1 MYEEKAKVGST
12 LAVLLSELI
21 EAKLEVRQIISREK
35 AVQARC
41 SHLELELVGVRS
53 QLRESFVGYRREA
66 SELDA
71 ELATVLEAKEQLE
84 QCVAE
89 LSAQIDELK
98 LQNLKQQA
106 HQKAFAAPD
115 TQAQVKVE
123 SLQSRVHQQVQ
134 NNTALQDQNKLLNT
148 QMNKLKEENDTLL
161 LEVERLSHLEQN
173 LRALQGDHDDLH
185 KVHAESHEQID
196 EMATSQ
202 ARTPNSAAI
211 RQAPVNTSTLDDTPQ
226 DYLLGM
232 NIASKD
238 SGMTVKSFAPGSV
251 CAGILRSG
259 DQLLS
264 IDGRRIKDVKHL
276 RQICRGVPGTIVS
289 IRYTRKP
296 SDEVLEMQLVRASN
310 AQGQPV
316 FREYIPC
323 TPRAPPSSAAA
334 QGENMDATLK
344 MLEKKWERQLEE
356 VLQAKA
362 KNQKELS
369 AAIND
374 MRAAQQ
380 DAEKALNL
388 LNQVQE
394 ELAQAKESEAL
405 ALKAAAQARSELQTA
420 DAVVQRL
427 QDDQDLATEERQVL
441 EREKLALLSKVTLL
455 QAKLDIAVEY
465 LFLDFFFQ
473 QSMRAI
479 I

>member
-12 LAVLLSELI
+12 LVVLLSELI
-21 EAKLEVRQIISREK
+21 EAKLEVRQIINREK

-115 TQAQVKVE
+115 TQAQAKVE
-123 SLQSRVHQQVQ
+123 SLQARVDQQVQ
-134 NNTALQDQNKLLNT
+134 SNTLLQDQNKLLNK
-148 QMNKLKEENDTLL
+148 QMNKVKEENVTLL
-161 LEVERLSHLEQN
+161 LEVERLSHIEQN
-173 LRALQGDHDDLH
+173 LRALQRDHDDLH
-185 KVHAESHEQID
+185 KFHAESQKKID
-196 EMATSQ
+196 EMAMSQ
-202 ARTPNSAAI
+202 GRTPNSDAI
-211 RQAPVNTSTLDDTPQ
+211 LQASIDNSALDDAPQ

-289 IRYTRKP
+289 IKYTRKP

-323 TPRAPPSSAAA
+323 TPRAPPPSAAT
-334 QGENMDATLK
+334 QGENTDATLK

-369 AAIND
+369 AAIQD

-380 DAEKALNL
+380 ETEKALNL
-388 LNQVQE
+388 LNEVQE
-394 ELAQAKESEAL
+394 QLAQAKESEAL
-405 ALKAAAQARSELQTA
+405 ALKDAAQARSELQTV
-420 DAVVQRL
+420 DAVVRRL
-427 QDDQDLATEERQVL
+427 QDDRDLATEERQVL

>member
-1 MYEEKAKVGST
+1 
-12 LAVLLSELI
+12 
-21 EAKLEVRQIISREK
+21 
-35 AVQARC
+35 
-41 SHLELELVGVRS
+41 
-53 QLRESFVGYRREA
+53 
-66 SELDA
+66 
-71 ELATVLEAKEQLE
+71 
-84 QCVAE
+84 
-89 LSAQIDELK
+89 
-98 LQNLKQQA
+98 
-106 HQKAFAAPD
+106 
-115 TQAQVKVE
+115 
-123 SLQSRVHQQVQ
+123 
-134 NNTALQDQNKLLNT
+134 
-148 QMNKLKEENDTLL
+148 
-161 LEVERLSHLEQN
+161 
-173 LRALQGDHDDLH
+173 
-185 KVHAESHEQID
+185 
-196 EMATSQ
+196 
-202 ARTPNSAAI
+202 
-211 RQAPVNTSTLDDTPQ
+211 
-226 DYLLGM
+226 
-232 NIASKD
+232 
-238 SGMTVKSFAPGSV
+238 
-251 CAGILRSG
+251 
-259 DQLLS
+259 
-264 IDGRRIKDVKHL
+264 
-276 RQICRGVPGTIVS
+276 
-289 IRYTRKP
+289 
-296 SDEVLEMQLVRASN
+296 
-310 AQGQPV
+310 
-316 FREYIPC
+316 
-323 TPRAPPSSAAA
+323 
-334 QGENMDATLK
+334 MDATLK